1 LSAREEALRTIL
13 IDEHFLGY
21 LHSILV
27 DRTHQHAD
35 LVCML
40 LSNLAKSPRIDVL
53 LGLQISEV
61 EGLRETTVLG
71 QLMEVFVLG
80 ENKKW
85 NENATFDF
93 LANVW
98 GDLTRVCPQSDL

>member
-1 LSAREEALRTIL
+1 
-13 IDEHFLGY
+13 
-21 LHSILV
+21 
-27 DRTHQHAD
+27 
-35 LVCML
+35 ML
-40 LSNLAKSPRIDVL
+40 LSNLAKSPRINLDIL

-98 GDLTRVCPQSDL
+98 GDLTRVCPQSDYELTISFQREENTC